1 MKSLIKFQL
10 YGQQSIYKIMKTQD
24 TELHDVS
31 LIIATYNEEES
42 LGYVLDEIKDFNIG
56 EIIIID
62 KNSTDNTKHIA
73 ENYDVKFITQ
83 SQEGWG
89 GAVKEAIGLSS
100 KEYITYMDGDGSY
113 NPKALHEMKSLIQ
126 DQDAVFCSR
135 YKDGAKS
142 PDDTFIRAIG
152 NKLFTNF
159 VRFRFGCEI
168 TDSLFFY
175 PMFNRNILKKVN
187 LQSDDFTLCLELP
200 VKVHQNKLKYT
211 EILSEERERYAGK
224 TKVNALIDGSKI
236 LKGIFSI
243 TR

>member
-1 MKSLIKFQL
+1 MNIR
-10 YGQQSIYKIMKTQD
+10 D
-24 TELHDVS
+24 TELIDVS

-42 LGYVLDEIKDFNIG
+42 LGFVLDEIKDFNIG

-62 KNSTDNTKHIA
+62 KNSTDRTKNIA

-113 NPKALHEMKSLIQ
+113 NPKALHEMKSLMENL
-126 DQDAVFCSR
+126 DAVFCSR
-135 YKDGAKS
+135 YKGGAKS
-142 PDDTFIRAIG
+142 PDDTFIRALG
-152 NKLFTNF
+152 NKFFTGL
-159 VRFRFGCEI
+159 VRLRFGCNI

-175 PMFNRNILKKVN
+175 PMFKRDILKIIE
-187 LQSDDFTLCLELP
+187 LQSNDFTLCLELP
-200 VKVHQNKLKYT
+200 VQVHQKKLRYT

-224 TKVNALIDGSKI
+224 TKVNALIDGLKI
-236 LKGIFSI
+236 LRGIFSLK
-243 TR
+243 R

>member
-1 MKSLIKFQL
+1 MNI
-10 YGQQSIYKIMKTQD
+10 IN

-62 KNSTDNTKHIA
+62 KSSTDNTKNIA

-83 SQEGWG
+83 TREGWG
-89 GAVKEAIGLSS
+89 GAVKEAIELSS

-113 NPKALHEMKSLIQ
+113 NPKALHEMRSLI
-126 DQDAVFCSR
+126 DNYDAVFCSR

-142 PDDTFIRAIG
+142 PDDTPIRALG
-152 NKLFTNF
+152 NKIFTKLVKLLF
-159 VRFRFGCEI
+159 GPKI

-175 PMFNRNILKKVN
+175 PMFKKNILEN
-187 LQSDDFTLCLELP
+187 LDLDSDDFTLCLELP
-200 VKVHQNKLKYT
+200 VKVHANGLKYI
-211 EILSEERERYAGK
+211 EILSEERERYAGV
-224 TKVNALIDGSKI
+224 TKVNALTDGFKI
-236 LKGIFSI
+236 LLGILSLWKKL
-243 TR
+243 

>member
-1 MKSLIKFQL
+1 MNTK
-10 YGQQSIYKIMKTQD
+10 D
-24 TELHDVS
+24 VELNDVS

-42 LGYVLDEIKDFNIG
+42 LGYVLDEIKDLNIG
-56 EIIIID
+56 ETIVID
-62 KNSTDNTKHIA
+62 KSSTDNTKDIA

-83 SQEGWG
+83 TREGWG
-89 GAVKEAIGLSS
+89 GAVKEAIELSS

-113 NPKALHEMKSLIQ
+113 NPKALQEMKSLLN

-152 NKLFTNF
+152 NKFFTGL
-159 VRFRFGCEI
+159 VRYRFGCNI

-175 PMFNRNILKKVN
+175 PMFKRDILNFIELKSN
-187 LQSDDFTLCLELP
+187 DFTLCLELP
-200 VKVHQNKLKYT
+200 VQVHQKKLRYT

-224 TKVNALIDGSKI
+224 TKVNALIDGLKI
-236 LKGIFSI
+236 LRGIFSI
-243 TR
+243 KR

>member
-1 MKSLIKFQL
+1 MKIL
-10 YGQQSIYKIMKTQD
+10 D
-24 TELHDVS
+24 TELIDVS

-42 LGYVLDEIKDFNIG
+42 LGFVLDEIKDFNIG

-62 KNSTDNTKHIA
+62 KNSTDRTKNIA

-113 NPKALHEMKSLIQ
+113 NPKALHEMKSLMENL
-126 DQDAVFCSR
+126 DAVFCSR
-135 YKDGAKS
+135 YKGGAKS
-142 PDDTFIRAIG
+142 PDDTFIRALG
-152 NKLFTNF
+152 NKFFTSL
-159 VRFRFGCEI
+159 VRLRFGCNI

-175 PMFNRNILKKVN
+175 PMFKRDILKIIE
-187 LQSDDFTLCLELP
+187 LQSNDFTLCLELP
-200 VKVHQNKLKYT
+200 VQVHQKKLRYT

-224 TKVNALIDGSKI
+224 TKVNALIDGLKI
-236 LKGIFSI
+236 LRGIFSLK
-243 TR
+243 R

>member
-1 MKSLIKFQL
+1 MKIL
-10 YGQQSIYKIMKTQD
+10 D
-24 TELHDVS
+24 TELIDVS

-42 LGYVLDEIKDFNIG
+42 LGFVLDEIKDFNIG

-62 KNSTDNTKHIA
+62 KNSTDRTKNIA

-113 NPKALHEMKSLIQ
+113 NPKALHEMKSLMENL
-126 DQDAVFCSR
+126 DAVFCSR
-135 YKDGAKS
+135 YKGGAKS
-142 PDDTFIRAIG
+142 PDDTFIRALG
-152 NKLFTNF
+152 NKFFTGL
-159 VRFRFGCEI
+159 VRLRFGCNI

-175 PMFNRNILKKVN
+175 PMFKRDILKIIE
-187 LQSDDFTLCLELP
+187 LQSNDFTLCLELP
-200 VKVHQNKLKYT
+200 VQVHQKKLRYT

-224 TKVNALIDGSKI
+224 TKVNALIDGLKI
-236 LKGIFSI
+236 LRGIFSLK
-243 TR
+243 R